1 MNPLQIQSVVTD
13 ADRHAFLSFPWQV
26 YRGNPYWVPP
36 FFSERV
42 HFTTAHPF
50 LEHAEIEY
58 FMAKRGDQ
66 LVGTIAAF
74 INHRH
79 NEFQN
84 EHIGFFGFFE
94 VLEDPEAA
102 AELLKTAED
111 WVRARGYDAIRGPA
125 QFSTNEECGL
135 LVDGFDDP
143 PRILMTYNP
152 RRYVDYI
159 ESQGYAKAMDLHAY
173 ALDTD
178 LYAGGSKFPEKLI
191 RVVEKIKAKGDI
203 RIRKI
208 DMKDFDQEVVRVKK
222 IYNQSWARNWGFI
235 PMTDT
240 EFDAMGEELRQV
252 LDPDMTLVGEIDGE
266 PIGVSITLPD
276 LNQPL
281 RCAYPRPG
289 TPDWWTMLKLAWH
302 WKVKREVTWCRV
314 LILGVLPEFRA
325 RGVDALFY
333 YETAQAAV
341 KKGIQHAE
349 MSWILENNDAI
360 SRPIRVMGGEVY
372 KTYRFYEKR
381 FNAAG

>member
-1 MNPLQIQSVVTD
+1 MHPLRIQSVVTE
-13 ADRHAFLSFPWQV
+13 ADRHAFLRFPWRV
-26 YRGNPYWVPP
+26 YHGDPYWVPP
-36 FFSERV
+36 FYSERV
-42 HFTTAHPF
+42 HFITAHPF
-50 LEHAEIEY
+50 LAHAEIEY
-58 FMAKRGDQ
+58 FMAKRGEE
-66 LVGTIAAF
+66 VTGTIAAF

-94 VLEDPEAA
+94 VLDDPEAA
-102 AELLKTAED
+102 TALLKTAEE
-111 WVRARGYDAIRGPA
+111 WVRTRGYDAIRGPA

-152 RRYVDYI
+152 KRYVDYI
-159 ESQGYAKAMDLHAY
+159 ESQGYTKAMDLHAY
-173 ALDTD
+173 ALDID
-178 LYAGGSKFPEKLI
+178 LYADGSKFPEKLI

-203 RIRKI
+203 HIRKV
-208 DMKDFDQEVVRVKK
+208 DMKHFDQEVIRVRK

-235 PMTDT
+235 PMTDA

-252 LDPDMTLVGEIDGE
+252 IDPDLTLVGEIDGE

-281 RCAYPRPG
+281 RSAYPRPG
-289 TPDWWTMLKLAWH
+289 TPDWWTLLKLAWH
-302 WKVKREVTWCRV
+302 WKVKREVTWTRV
-314 LILGVLPEFRA
+314 LILGVLPEYRA

-333 YETAQAAV
+333 YETAQAAL

-349 MSWILENNDAI
+349 MSWILENNDSI

-381 FNAAG
+381 FNS